1 MNPAIA
7 PGFLLPFCW
16 LPGHRRATPPDAGKD
31 QSETVEAWMTLV
43 GTLAQT
49 SRVAIAAL
57 GRELAAW
64 KPSRARATFGA
75 EAVLSVAL
83 SVALANALH
92 LSDTWWAAITGFA
105 VMQTSFTGSVQRAT
119 HRIMGT
125 LIGAALGTLVG
136 PWIGDRPWLFVPA
149 LGVIGGVGVYYANGS
164 RAAYAWVLGGV
175 TALMVTYEAH
185 KLVSLQATA
194 LFAALRVAEVVVG
207 TLACLLVAS
216 VFHFGPKWY
225 EKYGPPS
232 RSAAARESGES
243 GESMASAASAAS
255 SPLETSH
262 RTRLLLCLQGA
273 VTIVILAA
281 LTYVLHLP
289 GFAQAMVTAIA
300 VLVLPA
306 GVPADATSQPVM
318 QKMVQRVA
326 GCLFAGVLAV
336 ALLPLMQGQAVF
348 CMLALSVGVWIGCH
362 VQTGREG
369 ASYVGRQFTIAFIMV
384 FVQDHHWSAD
394 PAPALLRLSGILGG
408 IVVLA
413 AVMLATSRLHLPPT
427 ATPMPEDASR

>member
-1 MNPAIA
+1 MMLA
-7 PGFLLPFCW
+7 
-16 LPGHRRATPPDAGKD
+16 
-31 QSETVEAWMTLV
+31 
-43 GTLAQT
+43 GTLAQIC
-49 SRVAIAAL
+49 RMAISSL

-64 KPSRARATFGA
+64 KPSRERATFGA
-75 EAVLSVAL
+75 EAMLSVAL

-92 LSDTWWAAITGFA
+92 LSDTWWAAISGFA
-105 VMQTSFTGSVQRAT
+105 VMQTSFAGSVQRAA

-125 LIGAALGTLVG
+125 LIGAGLGTMVG

-149 LGVIGGVGVYYANGS
+149 LGAIGAVAVYQANGS
-164 RAAYAWVLGGV
+164 KAAYAWVLGGV

-185 KLVSLQATA
+185 GLVSVRSTA
-194 LFAALRVAEVVVG
+194 LFAALRVAEVMVG

-225 EKYGPPS
+225 GKNGPPS
-232 RSAAARESGES
+232 VSATARAAGES
-243 GESMASAASAAS
+243 VAPSASVLPPSPESMR
-255 SPLETSH
+255 P
-262 RTRLLLCLQGA
+262 TRMLLCLQGA
-273 VTIVILAA
+273 LAITILAA

-300 VLVLPA
+300 VLILPA
-306 GVPADATSQPVM
+306 GLPADRTRQPVM
-318 QKMVQRVA
+318 EKMVHRVA
-326 GCLFAGVLAV
+326 GCMLAGTLGV
-336 ALLPLMQGQAVF
+336 ALLPLMQGQAIL
-348 CMLALSVGVWIGCH
+348 CMFALSVGVWIGCH

-394 PAPALLRLSGILGG
+394 PVPALMRLSGILTG

-413 AVMLATSRLHLPPT
+413 AVMLATGRLHLPSSSN
-427 ATPMPEDASR
+427 DVSV